1 MFEDDHF
8 DSNGFL
14 AANQKKYQLKCIP
27 IVVLMRQE
35 WNVFFKNLWWKHFFE
50 IYLLKFTGWFFEYH
64 VHQLYCFTIILQYD
78 ILNIMFID
86 GTARLI
92 CPVYI

>member
-35 WNVFFKNLWWKHFFE
+35 VKCFFQKFVMKTFF
-50 IYLLKFTGWFFEYH
+50 
-64 VHQLYCFTIILQYD
+64 
-78 ILNIMFID
+78 
-86 GTARLI
+86 
-92 CPVYI
+92 